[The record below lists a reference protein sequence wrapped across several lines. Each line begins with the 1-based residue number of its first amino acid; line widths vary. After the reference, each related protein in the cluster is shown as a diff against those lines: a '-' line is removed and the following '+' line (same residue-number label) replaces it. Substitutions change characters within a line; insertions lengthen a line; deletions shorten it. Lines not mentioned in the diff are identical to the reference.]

1 MIEHHHP
8 DGEPTPTVPELYE
21 RRDGS
26 AEVATWTAGTKTT
39 PGKPSTYRLLP
50 KGQAVIS
57 EIQHRNAAATL
68 ARGTAHEEAAAAV
81 RAARA
86 RGGTDDGSKGK
97 STPS

>member
-8 DGEPTPTVPELYE
+8 DGEPTPTVRELYE

-26 AEVATWTAGTKTT
+26 AEAIDWV
-39 PGKPSTYRLLP
+39 KPSKTAPAVPTRFRLLP

-68 ARGTAHEEAAAAV
+68 ARGTAREEAAAAV
-81 RAARA
+81 RAARE
-86 RGGTDDGSKGK
+86 RGGSEDGGKSK